1 VLQGRDFKGF
11 EPYEQWLHHEVPAAY
26 LKLKPDNLKNKSQYE
41 ILFVTTDTI
50 SWLVVVF
57 IGMLP

>member
-1 VLQGRDFKGF
+1 VLRGSDFKGF
-11 EPYEQWLHHEVPAAY
+11 EPHEQWLHHEVAAAY

-41 ILFVTTDTI
+41 ILFVTIDTI
-50 SWLVVVF
+50 SWPIVF